1 LAFLKVAVNKLILI
15 TGASGLIGTRL
26 TRLLHEKGYRVA
38 HLGRTARA
46 GHVETFLWNIDKR
59 EIDPAAVQQPDAIIH
74 LAGTGVAEKRWTK
87 KHKEDIVRSRTV
99 STQLLFDQLKRGNH
113 NVKTFISAS
122 GIDVYE
128 KDKEQFLT
136 ETDKQG
142 SHFLADVVRQWE
154 QGADQVAEL
163 GIRVVKL
170 RIGMVLSNRGG
181 ALQEIVRPIKYYV
194 GAPLGTGMQY
204 ISWIHLDDLCNIFIK
219 VLEDD
224 NIKGVYNAVA
234 PEPVTNRQL
243 TYGIAKVL
251 GKPIILPGVPSF
263 VLKLLFGE
271 LADVVLTGAKISSQK
286 IQSTG
291 FKFKFEKLDKALK
304 DLLG

>member
-1 LAFLKVAVNKLILI
+1 MAFLKVAVNKLILI

-26 TRLLHEKGYRVA
+26 TSLLREKGYRVA
-38 HLGRTARA
+38 HLGRTPRS
-46 GHVETFLWNIDKR
+46 GSVETFLWDIDKGQ
-59 EIDPAAVQQPDAIIH
+59 IDPAAVQQADAIIH

-87 KHKEDIVRSRTV
+87 KHKDDIVRSRTI
-99 STQLLFDQLKRGNH
+99 STQLLYDQLKRGNH

-128 KDKEQFLT
+128 KDRAQFLT

-142 SHFLADVVRQWE
+142 SHFLADVVRRWE
-154 QGADQVAEL
+154 QGVDQIAEL

-204 ISWIHLDDLCNIFIK
+204 ISWIHVDDVCNIFIK
-219 VLEDD
+219 ALEDESM
-224 NIKGVYNAVA
+224 KGTYNAVA
-234 PEPVTNRQL
+234 PEPVTNKQL

-263 VLKLLFGE
+263 VLKLLLGE
-271 LADVVLTGAKISSQK
+271 LADVVLTGAKVSPQK
-286 IQSTG
+286 IQLTG
-291 FKFKFEKLDKALK
+291 FKFKFEKLDNALK